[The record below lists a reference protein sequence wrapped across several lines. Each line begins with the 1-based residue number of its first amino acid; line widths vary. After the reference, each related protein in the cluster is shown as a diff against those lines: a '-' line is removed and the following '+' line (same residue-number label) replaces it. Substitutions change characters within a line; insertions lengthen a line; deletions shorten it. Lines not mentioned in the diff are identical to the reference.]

1 MIVQV
6 RPVSQLQ
13 RIERED
19 LYSQVVSRIVGLILR
34 CEPGDR
40 LPPEREITE
49 ELGVARSTV
58 REAMRSLAFLGAVE
72 PRRGD
77 GVYVGRVDEKVLNRV
92 IEMGLL
98 FQKSKVS
105 EIIEVRRLLETEA
118 ARLAAC
124 NRTTEDCET
133 LRQSVANMNSNLGN
147 LDPFTALDLEFHIA
161 VSRAGH
167 NSVLG
172 YLINTL
178 RGLLQMWIER
188 AFSSPSIDMEGISVE
203 HEAVCDAIIAGDPEK
218 ASSLMSVHLA
228 KASERLLRVI
238 GNDQLLEPEHVV

>member
-1 MIVQV
+1 MIVWV
-6 RPVSQLQ
+6 RPVSQLR

-19 LYSQVVSRIVGLILR
+19 LYSEVVSRLISLILR
-34 CEPGDR
+34 CKPGDR

-72 PRRGD
+72 PKQGD

-92 IEMGLL
+92 VEMGLL

-105 EIIEVRRLLETEA
+105 EVIEVRRLLETEA
-118 ARLAAC
+118 ARLAAR

-161 VSRAGH
+161 VSRAGQ
-167 NSVLG
+167 NSVLE
-172 YLINTL
+172 YLINSL
-178 RGLLQMWIER
+178 RGLLEMWIER
-188 AFSSPSIDMEGISVE
+188 AFSSPSIDMERISME
-203 HEAVCDAIIAGDPEK
+203 HEAVCDAIVAGEPAKAGD
-218 ASSLMSVHLA
+218 LMDVHLA
-228 KASERLLRVI
+228 KASERLLRVV
-238 GNDQLLEPEHVV
+238 GSDQLLGPEHVV